1 MKVAIGSDH
10 AGFEVK
16 EQIKGILSELGI
28 EALDLGTNSTESV
41 DYPEFGARVGKAVAS
56 GEAEQGIVICGSG
69 TGIAIAANKVKG
81 VRAVQAW
88 SEEVA
93 RLAREHNDANVIAIG
108 ARVLSSEQ
116 IDKII
121 RAWFDASYEGERHQR
136 RVDKLADLEI

>member
-16 EQIKGILSELGI
+16 DQIKGILSELGI

-69 TGIAIAANKVKG
+69 TGIAIAANKVNR

-88 SEEVA
+88 REEVA

>member
-56 GEAEQGIVICGSG
+56 GEAEQGIVIC
-69 TGIAIAANKVKG
+69 
-81 VRAVQAW
+81 
-88 SEEVA
+88 
-93 RLAREHNDANVIAIG
+93 
-108 ARVLSSEQ
+108 
-116 IDKII
+116 
-121 RAWFDASYEGERHQR
+121 
-136 RVDKLADLEI
+136 